1 MLSTA
6 LLWALLGLLLV
17 NILALRN
24 PNQPVA
30 RCSGSLL
37 MLALVVLASLP
48 TPGWPLRPL
57 LLLGTAVMSIA
68 LVWVMAKPAPKEGA
82 TGGNALITVLLV
94 SLATGLLFA
103 LRPHPFEY
111 PGDSVD
117 YLNNFQRLTLQ
128 GARDASCL
136 EGTWRL
142 STYWSGCTLW
152 TALLQASPLDLPG
165 LLGGM
170 PQRITIG
177 LQMAILAMT
186 VFRCLGYAGVR
197 PPTASLYWLLIVFGL
212 GNQSISFLVNHG
224 LQGSILAAAVFLEAV
239 MLTLWILEQR
249 GPAWIQAALLPL
261 CLSPFLYLELKLHGA
276 FALLTLALL
285 VPLAP
290 LLGLR
295 SLMAQPR
302 HRWLSRRSGWLLL
315 AGGMAL
321 LALLLAFK
329 TGWAVDGAKT
339 PRLLVR
345 WTFLRGLG
353 ITDANLPASSMLRS
367 PASRPEVLAVVSL
380 LASGWCLMR
389 PQPVK
394 DSAGNGAG
402 LYREVASL
410 YNLGILAAFLLP
422 PFSHLYLNLPYEI
435 ISSYRL
441 MWGQILF
448 SPLPILIQN
457 GVIAPARPRWTLP
470 RGLKA
475 SLVGLLLILVLIPI
489 PSGSRRYPQLF
500 WSKSRHLL
508 NGPSG
513 RVDLHSISKA
523 LMPSILEGR
532 GAGGEAAVVLAD
544 EVIGTALQGYPGLV
558 KPVDATRIYNRS
570 DPEQGLIHPELRKLS
585 GTPLATR
592 LTRLHPHPDL
602 IIQETPIGSYYS
614 PYEEIGVYDKDIG
627 DHLSRGGVN
636 GIPEQILTQLGYHR
650 WRTLSEQGR
659 ILNPNDSSA
668 TYRLWRR

>member
-1 MLSTA
+1 MLTTC
-6 LLWALLGLLLV
+6 LFWALLTLLLLNGV
-17 NILALRN
+17 ALVR
-24 PNQPVA
+24 PASPLA

-57 LLLGTAVMSIA
+57 LLLGTTVVGIA
-68 LVWVMAKPAPKEGA
+68 LVRAMAKAEPTDAANGRH
-82 TGGNALITVLLV
+82 ALITALLV
-94 SLATGLLFA
+94 SLTTGLLFA

-117 YLNNFQRLTLQ
+117 YLNNFQRLTLE

-142 STYWSGCTLW
+142 TTYWSGCTFW
-152 TALLQASPLDLPG
+152 TALLQASPLDLPS
-165 LLGGM
+165 LLGGV
-170 PQRITIG
+170 PQRVAIG
-177 LQMAILAMT
+177 LQIAILAMT
-186 VFRCLGYAGVR
+186 VFRCLRYAGVR
-197 PPTASLYWLLIVFGL
+197 PATASLYWLLIVFGL

-239 MLTLWILEQR
+239 MVTLWILEQR

-261 CLSPFLYLELKLHGA
+261 CLAPLLYLELKLHGA

-302 HRWLSRRSGWLLL
+302 HRWLNRRSGLLLL

-329 TGWAVDGAKT
+329 AGWAVDAAKT

-353 ITDANLPASSMLRS
+353 ITDANLPASSVLRS